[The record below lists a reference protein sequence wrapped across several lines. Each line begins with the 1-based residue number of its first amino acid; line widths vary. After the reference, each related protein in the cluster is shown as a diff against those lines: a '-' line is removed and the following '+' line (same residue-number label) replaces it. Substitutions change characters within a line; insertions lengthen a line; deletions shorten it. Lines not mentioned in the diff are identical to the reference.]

1 MTTGFMSR
9 SEPRE
14 VPAPL
19 RLIFGILAI
28 FWLVNLVPGVQAV
41 VSGAPDQ
48 YHNQHWRSVTLTG
61 GSLLLALSLVFRR
74 GWVQYTLL
82 GMSLLVLGISNWLAR

>member
-1 MTTGFMSR
+1 MTTGFMSQ

-14 VPAPL
+14 VPVPL
-19 RLIFGILAI
+19 RLIFGILTI
-28 FWLVNLVPGVQAV
+28 VWLVHLVPAVGAV

-61 GSLLLALSLVFRR
+61 GSLLLALGLVFRR

-82 GMSLLVLGISNWLAR
+82 GMSLLVLGISKWLAR